1 MRITIAYA
9 QTLDGRIATRTGDS
23 QWIGGPESLRLA
35 HQLRASHDAVLVGAG
50 TVIADN
56 PRLTTRLVEGRS
68 PLRVI
73 ADSRLRIP
81 LDANVVRDGGAPTL
95 IVSTEQA
102 LPARRR
108 QFELTGAEVAVV
120 RADGQGRVDVQA
132 LVELLSGRGIG
143 SLLVEGG
150 AGIITAMLRA
160 RLANRLVVCIA
171 PRILGKGIEAVG
183 DLGINRLRDAVAL
196 NAITLTRY
204 GEDVILEGELA
215 AVATVAS

>member
-1 MRITIAYA
+1 MKVTIAYA

-35 HQLRASHDAVLVGAG
+35 HRLRSEHDAVLVGAG

-81 LDANVVRDGGAPTL
+81 FDANVVSDRAARTL
-95 IVSTEQA
+95 IVTTEHA
-102 LPARRR
+102 SAARRR
-108 QFELTGAEVAVV
+108 EFQRAGAEIAIV
-120 RADGQGRVDVQA
+120 RTDPDGRVDLHA
-132 LVELLSGRGIG
+132 LVDELGNRGIE

-150 AGIITAMLRA
+150 AAIITGMLRE
-160 RLANRLVVCIA
+160 RLADRLVVCIA
-171 PRILGKGIEAVG
+171 PRILGRGIEAVG
-183 DLGINRLRDAVAL
+183 DLRIDRLGDALAL
-196 NAITLTRY
+196 RSMSLARC
-204 GEDVILEGELA
+204 GEDLVLEGELA
-215 AVATVAS
+215 SVATVAG

>member
-1 MRITIAYA
+1 MKITIAYA

-35 HQLRASHDAVLVGAG
+35 HRLRADHDAVLVGAG

-81 LDANVVRDGGAPTL
+81 LDASVVRDRAAPTV
-95 IVSTEQA
+95 IATTPHA

-108 QFELTGAEVAVV
+108 QFELAGAQLAIVG
-120 RADGQGRVDVQA
+120 ADDDGRVDLHA
-132 LVELLSGRGIG
+132 LVTELSGRGVR

-150 AGIITAMLRA
+150 AGVITAVLRE
-160 RLANRLVVCIA
+160 RLADRLVVCIA
-171 PRILGKGIEAVG
+171 PRILGDGIEAVG
-183 DLGINRLRDAVAL
+183 DLRIDRLADALPLGAMTV
-196 NAITLTRY
+196 TRC
-204 GEDVILEGELA
+204 GEDLVLDGELA
-215 AVATVAS
+215 SVATVAG